1 MSLTLTAPSPDYTI
15 GIHGTLG
22 LDLISTQAETY
33 IFELSELPGGIPDF
47 QFEIDKDDAE
57 KEGNIN
63 PGKVFI
69 WAMDK
74 LKELICNNCK

>member
-15 GIHGTLG
+15 GISGTLG
-22 LDLISTQAETY
+22 LTLISTQSTTY
-33 IFELSELPGGIPDF
+33 TFELSEQPGGITDYE
-47 QFEIDKDDAE
+47 FEIPKDDAE

-69 WAMDK
+69 WLMKK
-74 LKELICNNCK
+74 LKEAVCPSCK